1 MEKKNVCY
9 TIITGGY
16 DELMDPKVITPNWKY
31 VCFTDNPDVISSS
44 TWEVR
49 SIPSEILNDDTLNDI
64 KKQRVLKINPYK
76 YIKDEDLSLSVYVDA
91 NLEIN
96 CNLDELSE
104 KYKDSDIIVPIHPQ
118 RNCIYKEAKIILAL
132 RKDKNENINP
142 QLKFLEEEKFPHNF
156 HLNETNVL
164 IRRQTEKIEEMMNL
178 WEDTLRKYSHRDQ
191 MSFNYAEWKTNAK
204 VTDLPKNENRKKLFL
219 WRKHGTKTTISKQLR
234 VRITSIKTAKP
245 IHTPPLTTKRK
256 VIIGRL
262 SKRPL

>member
-31 VCFTDNPDVISSS
+31 VCFTDNPDAISSS

-49 SIPSEILNDDTLNDI
+49 SIPSEILNDDTLNNI

-104 KYKDSDIIVPIHPQ
+104 RYKDSDIIVPIHPQ
-118 RNCIYKEAKIILAL
+118 RNCIYREARVILAS
-132 RKDKNENINP
+132 RRDTKENIDP
-142 QLKFLEEEKFPHNF
+142 QLKFLEEENFPHNF

-164 IRRQTEKIEEMMNL
+164 IRRRTEKIEEMMNL

-191 MSFNYAEWKTNAK
+191 MSFNYAEWKTNTK

-219 WRKHGTKTTISKQLR
+219 WRKHGTKSTISKQLR
-234 VRITSIKTAKP
+234 VRIMPNRTAKP
-245 IHTPPLTTKRK
+245 IHTPHLTTKRT